1 MPDKDNRQ
9 TAADMLVY
17 NSANNYLALNGHQL
31 QEGTNLEICVFGSW
45 IPGQVALDGGGWYL
59 TTLDQVGIRLHTGLP
74 ARSAEFSITPS
85 VVEPPHMPSSR
96 ILLVDDDKAL
106 LQALPRVVA
115 LRLPGVLVDTS
126 QTPEEALLRIQQSKY
141 EAIVCDIKMP
151 GMDGLTLLAQSR
163 ELQPETPTLLITG
176 HGDHTLAI
184 QALRGGAYDYIQKP
198 IDRDEFIASLLRA
211 IQVCQLRRHVEEQQR
226 ALESHTRSL
235 ERLVQQR
242 TQELIEAHTTKD
254 KVIGIVSYEL
264 NEPITRLKDMLNL
277 LRQKLSSEDVAEIVR
292 HSFSDIEQSLGRIE
306 VLVQE
311 LLTASGIETQIFI
324 LHKKHCNLVEVCQKI
339 LEEDTAGHDLQISS
353 ERSGGAVAVD
363 VDVDQMRLV
372 LNALLDNASAAV
384 GEEGEATITLQQTGY
399 EAIITLRD
407 HGARNGLGVG
417 FYISRKIVE
426 RHGGHL
432 EVQDF
437 PGDKRALF
445 MMLPLLDE
453 AVAVKTSSTHR
464 TRAVWT
470 LTRSS

>member
-1 MPDKDNRQ
+1 MPDKDNEHV
-9 TAADMLVY
+9 AADVLIY
-17 NSANNYLALNGHQL
+17 NSENNYLILNGQQL
-31 QEGTNLEICVFGSW
+31 QEGASLEIYVFGSW

-74 ARSAEFSITPS
+74 ARSGAFSITPS
-85 VVEPPHMPSSR
+85 VAQPPCTPSSR
-96 ILLVDDDKAL
+96 ILLVDDDKDL
-106 LQALPRVVA
+106 LQALPHMVA
-115 LRLPGVLVDTS
+115 LRLPDVLVDTS
-126 QTPEEALLRIQQSKY
+126 QTAPEALLLLQQRKY
-141 EAIVCDIKMP
+141 DAVVSDIKMP

-184 QALRGGAYDYIQKP
+184 QALRSGAYDYIQKP
-198 IDRDEFIASLLRA
+198 IDRDEFVATLLRA
-211 IQVCQLRRHVEEQQR
+211 IQACQLRRRVEEQQR
-226 ALESHTRSL
+226 ALESHARSL

-242 TQELIEAHTTKD
+242 TQELIEAHATKD

-277 LRQKLSSEDVAEIVR
+277 LRQKLANEEVAEIVSQ
-292 HSFSDIEQSLGRIE
+292 SFGDIEQSLERIE
-306 VLVQE
+306 ALVQE
-311 LLTASGIETQIFI
+311 LLTASGIETQTFI
-324 LHKKHCNLVEVCQKI
+324 LHKRHCDLVDVCQKI
-339 LEEDTAGHDLQISS
+339 LEEDAGGHDLQISS
-353 ERSGGAVAVD
+353 ERSGGPVMVD

-372 LNALLDNASAAV
+372 LNALLDSASTAF
-384 GEEGEATITLQQTGY
+384 GEEDEATIMLQHTGY

-407 HGARNGLGVG
+407 HGARHSLGVG

-445 MMLPLLDE
+445 LMLPLLDE
-453 AVAVKTSSTHR
+453 AGTEKKGKSGHR
-464 TRAVWT
+464 TRATWT
-470 LTRSS
+470 ITRS